1 MNCFLPWNLKDMLNI
16 SSEKLQKN
24 IGQQISFIELY
35 RTELLRES
43 LRFNVASLLRHVAM
57 NRISFGADDFSRKA
71 TDCLIVFL
79 HAVAF
84 QKTAYFAPTDVE
96 NPAVGKCA
104 RNLHRLMLE
113 NLKSTMKYIDYSVLL
128 SVARGSLS
136 EFGMYSER
144 ERIYSEVFPD
154 NDVMDVCGVDDVND
168 QFFKLI
174 DRENAEPHGFVD
186 FDVMRNTTLSSE
198 ICSALSGQPRRDSEL
213 PESEYGII
221 GASLECLKT
230 PFIKYSGSYYCFVAQ
245 YCLKYIAP
253 VVEQLAV
260 EPEQEEEPEIVSE
273 PEPEPE
279 AVIEEEPEPEPEA
292 VPSFVVP
299 EPEEEPV
306 EKLAEEP
313 VGEYEEE
320 TPEPEPEQEEDIP
333 FEEPEPAEEPVE
345 EPEEKAGSEE
355 ETEPEL
361 ETVPEFVVPEP
372 AEEVEEELAEEPVEE
387 YEEETAEPEPEP
399 EQEEEIPF
407 EEAEPEEEPAPEPE
421 PEPEPIPEPEPEPI
435 VEPIPEPEIQEAP
448 DSEEEDE
455 IPFDE
460 PEDNDEYMYDDEEE
474 DEEEQP
480 DEDESFSDADS
491 AYTETDEYE
500 YPDEFEE
507 DTSNSLKEAE
517 EEEEEVYDIAED
529 DQGDEPVAVEP
540 TKLYDDGERG
550 KPYTALVSPD
560 TYEYLNEADAS
571 DFQLDPYLEE
581 QEVYEEDEEDE
592 ESSQNEEPEEDPYN
606 GESLFSMTDEI
617 ETEEEESSRKQDET
631 VTDSPEEQQQSFP
644 EDEEE
649 EAHVP
654 APQPVAEPEPE
665 PEPEPESEPEPEE
678 PAPAGTLPLLDQIL
692 RFAPSRN
699 NPIVQ
704 YLTACTPAQQ
714 QEIVRVIE
722 LARKAWLRDSKDKMF
737 TIPDTNISV
746 AVFSETQ
753 DPMVNIQRRENIGAV
768 MFASRKDGWNSL
780 ELSYDA
786 SGQLTR
792 ADFNRISRSDFSEWE
807 WKIVE
812 KLGTRLIERRGK

>member
-273 PEPEPE
+273 PKPEQEEDIPFEEPEPEEESEEEAAEPEEEPEEEIGSEEETEPEPE
-279 AVIEEEPEPEPEA
+279 AEPVPE
-292 VPSFVVP
+292 FVVP

-313 VGEYEEE
+313 VEEYEEE

-333 FEEPEPAEEPVE
+333 FEEPAPV
-345 EPEEKAGSEE
+345 
-355 ETEPEL
+355 
-361 ETVPEFVVPEP
+361 
-372 AEEVEEELAEEPVEE
+372 
-387 YEEETAEPEPEP
+387 
-399 EQEEEIPF
+399 
-407 EEAEPEEEPAPEPE
+407 EEEPAPEPE

-460 PEDNDEYMYDDEEE
+460 PEDTDEYMYDDEEE

-654 APQPVAEPEPE
+654 APHHAPEPEAEPESESE
-665 PEPEPESEPEPEE
+665 PEAEPESESAPEPEPEE
-678 PAPAGTLPLLDQIL
+678 PAPAETLPLLDQIL

>member
-273 PEPEPE
+273 PEPETE

-292 VPSFVVP
+292 VPTFVVP

-313 VGEYEEE
+313 
-320 TPEPEPEQEEDIP
+320 EQEEDIP
-333 FEEPEPAEEPVE
+333 FEELEPEEEPVE
-345 EPEEKAGSEE
+345 ES
-355 ETEPEL
+355 
-361 ETVPEFVVPEP
+361 
-372 AEEVEEELAEEPVEE
+372 
-387 YEEETAEPEPEP
+387 
-399 EQEEEIPF
+399 
-407 EEAEPEEEPAPEPE
+407 APEPE
-421 PEPEPIPEPEPEPI
+421 
-435 VEPIPEPEIQEAP
+435 
-448 DSEEEDE
+448 
-455 IPFDE
+455 
-460 PEDNDEYMYDDEEE
+460 
-474 DEEEQP
+474 
-480 DEDESFSDADS
+480 
-491 AYTETDEYE
+491 
-500 YPDEFEE
+500 
-507 DTSNSLKEAE
+507 
-517 EEEEEVYDIAED
+517 
-529 DQGDEPVAVEP
+529 
-540 TKLYDDGERG
+540 
-550 KPYTALVSPD
+550 
-560 TYEYLNEADAS
+560 
-571 DFQLDPYLEE
+571 
-581 QEVYEEDEEDE
+581 
-592 ESSQNEEPEEDPYN
+592 
-606 GESLFSMTDEI
+606 
-617 ETEEEESSRKQDET
+617 
-631 VTDSPEEQQQSFP
+631 
-644 EDEEE
+644 
-649 EAHVP
+649 
-654 APQPVAEPEPE
+654 
-665 PEPEPESEPEPEE
+665 
-678 PAPAGTLPLLDQIL
+678 
-692 RFAPSRN
+692 
-699 NPIVQ
+699 
-704 YLTACTPAQQ
+704 
-714 QEIVRVIE
+714 
-722 LARKAWLRDSKDKMF
+722 
-737 TIPDTNISV
+737 
-746 AVFSETQ
+746 
-753 DPMVNIQRRENIGAV
+753 EN
-768 MFASRKDGWNSL
+768 
-780 ELSYDA
+780 
-786 SGQLTR
+786 T
-792 ADFNRISRSDFSEWE
+792 
-807 WKIVE
+807 
-812 KLGTRLIERRGK
+812 